1 MQGESVFRTGSEWP
15 GSFMEGSMGQVKQA
29 EYEVSSKIVT
39 IPNILSFIRLCMIP
53 VFLVL
58 LFNGINLAATL
69 VFAVAASTDWVDGQ
83 VARRTN
89 SVSKLGQ
96 LLDPFVDRLLMI
108 SGVIGLLIIG
118 RLPIWIV
125 LVVVLRDLLML
136 CGGSYLLSRWK
147 VRVPVIY
154 LGKVATTFLYI
165 GFAGILL
172 NAPLLQGLGLVQ
184 WGWLPGFS
192 GDPYSW
198 GFWFAYI
205 GLVLCVAT
213 TAYYVVAG
221 VKGMNAARKAELSA
235 AGGNAGE

>member
-1 MQGESVFRTGSEWP
+1 
-15 GSFMEGSMGQVKQA
+15 MGQVKQA

-58 LFNGINLAATL
+58 LFNSMNLAATL

-136 CGGSYLLSRWK
+136 CGEATFF
-147 VRVPVIY
+147 PV
-154 LGKVATTFLYI
+154 GRCA
-165 GFAGILL
+165 
-172 NAPLLQGLGLVQ
+172 
-184 WGWLPGFS
+184 
-192 GDPYSW
+192 
-198 GFWFAYI
+198 
-205 GLVLCVAT
+205 C
-213 TAYYVVAG
+213 
-221 VKGMNAARKAELSA
+221 R
-235 AGGNAGE
+235 

>member
-1 MQGESVFRTGSEWP
+1 MDQA
-15 GSFMEGSMGQVKQA
+15 KQA
-29 EYEVSSKIVT
+29 EYEVSNKIITV
-39 IPNILSFIRLCMIP
+39 PNILSFIRLCMIP
-53 VFLVL
+53 AFLVL
-58 LFNGINLAATL
+58 LFNDMNLAATL
-69 VFAVAASTDWVDGQ
+69 VFAIAASTDWVDGQ

-108 SGVIGLLIIG
+108 SGVVGLLVIG

-154 LGKVATTFLYI
+154 LGKVATTFLYV

-172 NAPLLQGLGLVQ
+172 NMPLLQGLGVVS
-184 WGWLPGFS
+184 WEWLPGFS
-192 GDPYSW
+192 GALYSW
-198 GFWFAYI
+198 GFWFVYI
-205 GLVLCVAT
+205 GLVLCIAT
-213 TAYYVVAG
+213 TAHYIVSG
-221 VKGMNAARKAELSA
+221 VKGMNAARKAEACS
-235 AGGNAGE
+235 GQMGVEE

>member
-1 MQGESVFRTGSEWP
+1 MDQA
-15 GSFMEGSMGQVKQA
+15 KQS
-29 EYEVSSKIVT
+29 EYEVSNKILT

-58 LFNGINLAATL
+58 LFNDLNLAATI

-108 SGVIGLLIIG
+108 SGVIGLLVIG

-136 CGGSYLLSRWK
+136 CGGSYLISRWK

-154 LGKVATTFLYI
+154 LGKVATTFLYV

-172 NAPLLQGLGLVQ
+172 NMPLLQGLGVAP

-192 GDPYSW
+192 DAQYSW
-198 GFWFAYI
+198 GFWFVYI
-205 GLVLCVAT
+205 GLVLCIAT
-213 TAYYVVAG
+213 TAYYIVSG
-221 VKGMNAARKAELSA
+221 VKGMNAARKAELCA
-235 AGGNAGE
+235 ECGEVEH